1 MLHSGLMVRAGVI
14 SDELWALL
22 EPVLPG
28 VAGRPGRPWNDH
40 RRTLEGIVWRFR
52 TGSPWRD
59 LPSEFG
65 AYQSVWERHR
75 RWSTDGTY
83 NTMFAAVKAN
93 ATDQDRQLMGTISMD
108 STSIRA
114 HQHAAGAR
122 FHDHTGAQPNDKD
135 LPGEPERSRAGPLAR
150 RVDHQDPR
158 TNRRAVRPAHDAALA
173 RASRRQS
180 HADPA
185 AGRPPAFDA
194 QTYCHRN
201 TVERGFNRLKQWRGV
216 ATRYD
221 CDDLPR
227 RRHPGRHHHPPP
239 RPQLADTL

>member
-1 MLHSGLMVRAGVI
+1 VLHYGLMVRADVI

-83 NTMFAAVKAN
+83 NTMFAVVKAD
-93 ATDQDRQLMGTISMD
+93 ATDEDRQLMGTISVD

-122 FHDHTGAQPNDKD
+122 FHDHTG
-135 LPGEPERSRAGPLAR
+135 GTTE
-150 RVDHQDPR
+150 
-158 TNRRAVRPAHDAALA
+158 
-173 RASRRQS
+173 
-180 HADPA
+180 
-185 AGRPPAFDA
+185 
-194 QTYCHRN
+194 
-201 TVERGFNRLKQWRGV
+201 
-216 ATRYD
+216 
-221 CDDLPR
+221 
-227 RRHPGRHHHPPP
+227 
-239 RPQLADTL
+239 

>member
-1 MLHSGLMVRAGVI
+1 MSNSTDQRRSHGRRDRRRPPRTRRPRPSARWDTGQRDRHRHHTPTRGDGRADQPDLARACLLTHRALVLHYGLMVRADVI

-83 NTMFAAVKAN
+83 NTMFAVVKAD
-93 ATDQDRQLMGTISMD
+93 ATDQDRQLMGTISVD

-122 FHDHTGAQPNDKD
+122 FHDHTG
-135 LPGEPERSRAGPLAR
+135 GTTE
-150 RVDHQDPR
+150 
-158 TNRRAVRPAHDAALA
+158 
-173 RASRRQS
+173 
-180 HADPA
+180 
-185 AGRPPAFDA
+185 
-194 QTYCHRN
+194 
-201 TVERGFNRLKQWRGV
+201 
-216 ATRYD
+216 
-221 CDDLPR
+221 
-227 RRHPGRHHHPPP
+227 
-239 RPQLADTL
+239 

>member
-1 MLHSGLMVRAGVI
+1 VLAVDVSPWLRSDAPTSADRLFCHVYGRGRGQAQMIPGWPYSFVAALEPGQTSWVALLDAVRLGPADDATAVTAAQLRAVVTRLITARACLLTHRALMLHSGLMVRAGVI

-40 RRTLEGIVWRFR
+40 RRTSEGIVWRFR

-65 AYQSVWERHR
+65 VYQSVWERHR

-93 ATDQDRQLMGTISMD
+93 ATDQDRQLMGTISVD

-122 FHDHTGAQPNDKD
+122 FHDHTG
-135 LPGEPERSRAGPLAR
+135 
-150 RVDHQDPR
+150 
-158 TNRRAVRPAHDAALA
+158 
-173 RASRRQS
+173 
-180 HADPA
+180 
-185 AGRPPAFDA
+185 GRI
-194 QTYCHRN
+194 
-201 TVERGFNRLKQWRGV
+201 E
-216 ATRYD
+216 
-221 CDDLPR
+221 
-227 RRHPGRHHHPPP
+227 
-239 RPQLADTL
+239 

>member
-1 MLHSGLMVRAGVI
+1 LSNFAGVSGHVEGIGQLGDELVRGGENLPGGGVDHCPALRGEPVVPLAVVPQRCMIAVKRQAVVLQADLLSTPPQVDPVTPAARADFYLQLWARACLLTHRASVLHSGLMVRAGVI

-65 AYQSVWERHR
+65 VYQSVWERHR
-75 RWSTDGTY
+75 RWSSDGTY
-83 NTMFAAVKAN
+83 NTMFAAVKAD
-93 ATDQDRQLMGTISMD
+93 ATDEDRQLMGTISVD

-122 FHDHTGAQPNDKD
+122 FHDHTG
-135 LPGEPERSRAGPLAR
+135 GTTE
-150 RVDHQDPR
+150 
-158 TNRRAVRPAHDAALA
+158 
-173 RASRRQS
+173 
-180 HADPA
+180 
-185 AGRPPAFDA
+185 
-194 QTYCHRN
+194 
-201 TVERGFNRLKQWRGV
+201 
-216 ATRYD
+216 
-221 CDDLPR
+221 
-227 RRHPGRHHHPPP
+227 
-239 RPQLADTL
+239 